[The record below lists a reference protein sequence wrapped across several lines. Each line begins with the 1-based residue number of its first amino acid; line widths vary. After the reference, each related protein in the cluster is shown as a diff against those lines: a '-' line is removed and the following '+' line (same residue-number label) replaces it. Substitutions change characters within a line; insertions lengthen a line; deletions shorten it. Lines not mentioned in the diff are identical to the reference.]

1 MDESKDPHQLDLVAQ
16 VTKALVL
23 YSLAEFQAGHA
34 SEIKVEANGWA
45 FGISDNGRGH
55 SPSRLVAGSPYLQFV
70 YSHLQYPFEGR
81 TAGPVQ
87 LQGIG
92 MSLLNSLCQEL
103 HVSSRRSE
111 GGVRLTF
118 VEGRH
123 SNQEALPPGSEESG
137 NTVSGTLRK
146 ALQSQP
152 TDAQAIEQWLS
163 AVADTHPGLLLSFNG
178 HRVGQASS
186 SAA

>member
-1 MDESKDPHQLDLVAQ
+1 MAESKEAHQLDLVGQ

-34 SEIKVEANGWA
+34 TEIKVEAKGWA
-45 FGISDNGRGH
+45 FCISDNGRGH
-55 SPSRLVAGSPYLQFV
+55 SPSRLVAGSPYLLFV
-70 YSHLQYPFEGR
+70 YSHLQYPFEER

-103 HVSSRRSE
+103 QVSSRRSE

-118 VEGRH
+118 IEGRR
-123 SNQEALPPGSEESG
+123 SNQEALPPAQEESG
-137 NTVSGTLRK
+137 NKVSGTLRK
-146 ALQSQP
+146 VLQSQP
-152 TDAQAIEQWLS
+152 TDEQAIEQWLL
-163 AVADTHPGLLLSFNG
+163 AVAGTHPGLVLSFNG
-178 HRVGQASS
+178 RHVGQAP
-186 SAA
+186 

>member
-1 MDESKDPHQLDLVAQ
+1 MTEYREPHQFDLVAQ
-16 VTKALVL
+16 VTKSLVL

-34 SEIKVEANGWA
+34 TEIKVEAMGWA
-45 FGISDNGRGH
+45 FSISDNGRGH

-70 YSHLQYPFEGR
+70 YSHLQYPFEER

-118 VEGRH
+118 IEGRR
-123 SNQEALPPGSEESG
+123 SNQEALPPGPEESG
-137 NTVSGTLRK
+137 NKVSGILRK
-146 ALQSQP
+146 VLQSEP
-152 TDAQAIEQWLS
+152 TDEQTIEQWLS
-163 AVADTHPGLLLSFNG
+163 AVAGTHPGLVLRFNG
-178 HRVGQASS
+178 HPVGQAS
-186 SAA
+186 